1 MNILI
6 DGQVLETPELNRGIG
21 IYFKN
26 VFNNMVKRSFSN
38 VWYISISNRDV
49 LQFLDPWV
57 SERITPIV
65 NPVFAP
71 STDYS
76 KAEAF
81 TIELNKVIQEYQI
94 DVYWNPDPLMVNVL
108 FPTHELACEMFI
120 TIYDLIPAVMPIKEW
135 SVPVKTEY
143 NRRLSILKKWK
154 NLNLICI
161 SEFTRKDVFNF
172 CDPSLNST
180 IALAAAD
187 SKKFY
192 TERTSKT
199 LPKEFVIVF
208 TGGFD
213 YRKNMYGA
221 LKAYAK
227 AFNSVSESHPIKRS
241 KFYFV
246 CHAADKEIQEF
257 YSEAI
262 ALGVKNQIVLTGYIS
277 DEELKLLYSQ
287 CDVFFFPSFYEGF
300 GLPILEAMLG
310 GAFIL
315 SADNSSLP
323 EVCGNHAM
331 FCKADDVNDMA
342 NKLVLALNES
352 LKESIEDKKERQKYA
367 LSFSWEVTA
376 DRTLQFFSDCLAHSS
391 PEVVEKKKIA
401 IVTPWP
407 EQRTGIANYVSKL
420 LPHLSKYFFVDIFV
434 DNTIEMPEGFLDNP
448 YGKLFMINE
457 LDEHCSE
464 YDELIFEMG
473 NSAEYHSGVYEAML
487 KHEGIVEIHDFV
499 LHPFFYHAYFL
510 KKRASIY
517 REALTRAYGQEGLM
531 HYHEVKNKI
540 CFPDNEKFPMCES
553 VSLLSKATIFH
564 NHWSKDHCKTSSNA
578 YVIPHP
584 CFDKHVIAENKH
596 AIWKGLLQ
604 RIGGKVAGMIIIG
617 CFGYVNENKRPQ
629 QTIQAV
635 QNLINL
641 GYNVKLVFWGNSNI
655 SGFDEKI
662 KESLQDRI
670 FITGYLSH
678 DEYVCALE
686 LTDIVVNLRY
696 PSMGEASGTLCEAYK
711 YGKAVLVS
719 DINQYKEYPDEI
731 CWKVPVGRYEQEC
744 LTSMLKYLIDNPKV
758 RKALGENAYDY
769 AKNVLSPSA
778 IAKEYWKVINNIAQ

>member
-135 SVPVKTEY
+135 PVPVKTEY

-227 AFNSVSESHPIKRS
+227 AFNSVSENHPIKRS

-246 CHAADKEIQEF
+246 CHATDKEIQEF

-352 LKESIEDKKERQKYA
+352 LKESIEDKRERQKYA

-407 EQRTGIANYVSKL
+407 EQRTGIANYIYKL
-420 LPHLSKYFFVDIFV
+420 VPYLSKYFYIDIFA
-434 DNTIEMPEGFLDNP
+434 DNTNSTTINFEKNPCGNFFLID
-448 YGKLFMINE
+448 E
-457 LDEHCSE
+457 LEKQYTN
-464 YDELIFEMG
+464 YDELIFEIG
-473 NSAEYHSGVYEAML
+473 NSSEYHSGVYEML
-487 KHEGIVEIHDFV
+487 LKYTGIVEIHDFV
-499 LHPFFYHAYFL
+499 LHPFFYHAYYL
-510 KKRASIY
+510 TGKKTLY
-517 REALTRAYGQEGLM
+517 RDALERAYGQNGLD
-531 HYHEVKNKI
+531 HYRAIKNKTL
-540 CFPDNEKFPMCES
+540 FPDNKKFPMCES
-553 VSLLSKATIFH
+553 ASLLGKATIFH
-564 NHWSKDHCKTSSNA
+564 NRWSNDQCKNTVNTHI
-578 YVIPHP
+578 IPLA
-584 CFDKHVIAENKH
+584 CFDQPYRHENTQTQEL
-596 AIWKGLLQ
+596 LLQ
-604 RIGGKVAGMIIIG
+604 KIGGKEKNTIIIG
-617 CFGYVNENKRPQ
+617 CFGYVNENKRPF
-629 QTIQAV
+629 QTVSAV
-635 QNLINL
+635 KNLL
-641 GYNVKLVFWGNSNI
+641 SYGYKVKLIFWGNSNI
-655 SGFDEKI
+655 PDFEK
-662 KESLQDRI
+662 KLKSSLQNSA
-670 FITGYLSH
+670 FISGYLSGE
-678 DEYVCALE
+678 EYACALE

-696 PSMGEASGTLCEAYK
+696 PSMGESSGTLCEAYQ
-711 YGKAVLVS
+711 YSKAVLVS
-719 DINQYKEYPDEI
+719 DVNQYKEYPDEI
-731 CWKVPVGRYEQEC
+731 CWKVPVGKYEQEC

-769 AKNVLSPSA
+769 AKNVLSPNV